1 MSRSPS
7 LTPSLPLLSPAS
19 RFVRRYMERKLQF
32 KAAEAIRNITLT
44 TDGFG
49 AAFDVPSDMVD
60 EFIKG
65 E

>member
-1 MSRSPS
+1 
-7 LTPSLPLLSPAS
+7 
-19 RFVRRYMERKLQF
+19 MERKLQF

-60 EFIKG
+60 DFIKG
-65 E
+65 ERGRERESVCV